1 MVDAVLAKLSENFS
15 RQPQSMQ
22 ELFTVRLLAIRAT
35 LHRSVPGDEHKAA
48 DVHCLIYSHLLATL
62 MAFFVRPRTV
72 GSQDKVK
79 FDSILLFH
87 SIFLK
92 TNDLSIVF
100 YDASLLP
107 SAECCQLSTNNL

>member
-1 MVDAVLAKLSENFS
+1 M
-15 RQPQSMQ
+15 
-22 ELFTVRLLAIRAT
+22 RLLAIRAT

-79 FDSILLFH
+79 FDSSLLYH
-87 SIFLK
+87 SFFLK
-92 TNDLSIVF
+92 TNDLSIVC

-107 SAECCQLSTNNL
+107 SAERRQLSTNNL